1 MVRSSLCRA
10 ARCCSRASLRALL
23 DEFLKLDRDRALF
36 NLKPRPKLPAPSSG
50 PSGPNRLLSLRSLGF
65 FLVFGVIFN
74 SEGEACTCTYA
85 FRLSEKVSFRLCV
98 QNSHNHR
105 VLWKATPEAL
115 SVPPRARVLGVD
127 GPESAPGRVC
137 GSWGGA
143 SLPVGTLTGDEARFT
158 VALAVEGG
166 GGEPATSV
174 PF

>member
-23 DEFLKLDRDRALF
+23 DEFLKLDRDRVLF

-50 PSGPNRLLSLRSLGF
+50 PSGSLGWA
-65 FLVFGVIFN
+65 GR
-74 SEGEACTCTYA
+74 E
-85 FRLSEKVSFRLCV
+85 
-98 QNSHNHR
+98 
-105 VLWKATPEAL
+105 
-115 SVPPRARVLGVD
+115 VD

-137 GSWGGA
+137 GSWGGI
-143 SLPVGTLTGDEARFT
+143 LTGRHPYWRRGALYGGP
-158 VALAVEGG
+158 LAVEGG